1 MTIERFSFP
10 TTIHF
15 GAGARKLVAEHLK
28 GQRVARPLIVT
39 DRGIAPL
46 PLLADFVADL
56 PGLEVAIYSE
66 IWGNPVRSQVNLGV
80 DAFKAHR
87 ADAVIGLGGGAA
99 LDVAKAIAL
108 MTSHPG
114 DILEYAWDHPN
125 VRPIDRSIPYFVAL
139 PTTAGTGSEV
149 GRSSV
154 VSDDV
159 THVKRI
165 VFSPALLAKCVFADP
180 ELTVD
185 LPPAITAATG
195 MDALTHNVESYLSP
209 AYHPIC
215 DGIALEGVR
224 IAARALPLAYRDG
237 QNVKARADMLMASMM
252 GAIAFQKDLGA
263 VHSCAHALSTV
274 ADLHH
279 GLANGIMID
288 HVMRFNLSAAAA
300 KMAELARVAGV
311 EGAGTLPKNVAG
323 NAFIDWL
330 ARLKADLR
338 IPAKLGAMTAKRA
351 VTASDI
357 PALVEVA
364 VNDTCHLTN
373 PRKCA
378 RADFE
383 RIFAEAI

>member
-1 MTIERFSFP
+1 MPIDRFSFP

-15 GAGARKLVAEHLK
+15 GPGARKLVADHLK
-28 GQRVARPLIVT
+28 AQGIARPLVVT
-39 DRGIAPL
+39 DRGIAAL
-46 PLLADFVADL
+46 PLLEEFVAAL
-56 PGLEVAIYSE
+56 SGLDVAVYPD
-66 IWGNPVRSQVNLGV
+66 IWGNPVRSQVNQGV

-108 MTSHPG
+108 MAVHPG
-114 DILEYAWDHPN
+114 DILEYAWDHPHA
-125 VRPIDRSIPYFVAL
+125 RPIDRAVPYFVAL

-159 THVKRI
+159 THVKKI
-165 VFSPALLAKCVFADP
+165 IFSPLLLAKCVFADP
-180 ELTVD
+180 ELTLD

-209 AYHPIC
+209 AYHPMC

-224 IAARALPLAYRDG
+224 IAARALPIAYRDG
-237 QNVKARADMLMASMM
+237 RNLGARGDMLMCSMM
-252 GAIAFQKDLGA
+252 GAVAFQKDLGA

-288 HVMRFNLSAAAA
+288 HVMRFNLSSVTA

-311 EGAGTLPKNVAG
+311 DGAAGLPNGVAAM
-323 NAFIDWL
+323 AFIDWL
-330 ARLKADLR
+330 AQTKADLR
-338 IPAKLGAMTAKRA
+338 IPAKLGAMASKRP
-351 VTASDI
+351 VTAADI
-357 PALVEVA
+357 PALVDVA
-364 VNDTCHLTN
+364 INDTCHLTN
-373 PRKCA
+373 PRKCT
-378 RADFE
+378 RDDFAQ
-383 RIFAEAI
+383 IFAEAL